1 MNTPVDQVGL
11 APYWLL
17 CAIASGV
24 MMLADYWLTLWAA
37 QPALRAGAVYELNPW
52 LRSAVTAQRW
62 FYGPFM
68 AAVLGVIVMLGLIG
82 SMVRGAEDAFLFYAL
97 SSGIIVTRLHLV
109 ILHVLNRLRP
119 AWRADSPLRVL
130 TVSAALL
137 KLAKQQTALTV
148 LWTLGVRF
156 NRLPWLQPWLV
167 GAAAGFMLMAA
178 MSLFWHEIELRRL
191 RRTYSASAPLPIKNN
206 SRP

>member
-52 LRSAVTAQRW
+52 LRSAVTNQRW

-68 AAVLGVIVMLGLIG
+68 AAALGVIVMLG
-82 SMVRGAEDAFLFYAL
+82 
-97 SSGIIVTRLHLV
+97 
-109 ILHVLNRLRP
+109 
-119 AWRADSPLRVL
+119 
-130 TVSAALL
+130 
-137 KLAKQQTALTV
+137 
-148 LWTLGVRF
+148 
-156 NRLPWLQPWLV
+156 
-167 GAAAGFMLMAA
+167 
-178 MSLFWHEIELRRL
+178 
-191 RRTYSASAPLPIKNN
+191 
-206 SRP
+206 

>member
-17 CAIASGV
+17 CAIAAGA

-37 QPALRAGAVYELNPW
+37 QPALRAGAVYD
-52 LRSAVTAQRW
+52 
-62 FYGPFM
+62 FM

-109 ILHVLNRLRP
+109 ILHLLNRLRP
-119 AWRADSPLRVL
+119 ARRADSPLRVL

-148 LWTLGVRF
+148 LWTLAVRF